1 MEKLLECKNITV
13 EFDVK
18 YFNEDR
24 ILKAAENITLDIYK
38 GEMLGIIGESG
49 SGKSTLASAI
59 LNLVREPGRISSG
72 EVVYFNGTNLLSLS
86 EKEYNK
92 YRWKDI
98 STVFQAAQNAL
109 NPIST
114 IKEHFIETYTT
125 HVDNVS
131 NEKMM
136 KRIKELLDFVRLDE
150 KVLGAYPFELSGGM
164 KQRVLIALSLLLE
177 PKLIILDEPT
187 TALDVITQWYILEI
201 LRRINKEQGI
211 SIVFLTHDISII
223 GSMVDRIAVMY
234 AGELVEVGDVL
245 EVYETPR
252 HPYTKALLAAIPS
265 LYDDVTTRKSIKGAP
280 INMLDLKGEC
290 RFKNRCI
297 YREKVGC
304 NGKEENSKELIKINE
319 NHYTRCK
326 YWEAISIE

>member
-1 MEKLLECKNITV
+1 
-13 EFDVK
+13 
-18 YFNEDR
+18 
-24 ILKAAENITLDIYK
+24 
-38 GEMLGIIGESG
+38 
-49 SGKSTLASAI
+49 
-59 LNLVREPGRISSG
+59 
-72 EVVYFNGTNLLSLS
+72 
-86 EKEYNK
+86 
-92 YRWKDI
+92 
-98 STVFQAAQNAL
+98 
-109 NPIST
+109 
-114 IKEHFIETYTT
+114 
-125 HVDNVS
+125 
-131 NEKMM
+131 
-136 KRIKELLDFVRLDE
+136 
-150 KVLGAYPFELSGGM
+150 
-164 KQRVLIALSLLLE
+164 
-177 PKLIILDEPT
+177 
-187 TALDVITQWYILEI
+187 
-201 LRRINKEQGI
+201 
-211 SIVFLTHDISII
+211 
-223 GSMVDRIAVMY
+223 MVDRIAVMY

>member
-18 YFNEDR
+18 YFNEDK
-24 ILKAAENITLDIYK
+24 ILKAVDNVNLDIYK

-59 LNLVREPGRISSG
+59 LNLVREPGRISTG
-72 EVVYFNGTNLLSLS
+72 EVVYFNGVNLLSLS
-86 EKEYNK
+86 ENEYNK

-109 NPIST
+109 NPIIT
-114 IKEHFIETYTT
+114 IKEHFVETYIT
-125 HVDNVS
+125 HVHKVS
-131 NEKMM
+131 NEVMM

-150 KVLGAYPFELSGGM
+150 KVLDSYPFELSGGM

-201 LRRINKEQGI
+201 LRKINKEKGI

-245 EVYETPR
+245 EVYETPK
-252 HPYTKALLAAIPS
+252 HPYTKALLYAIPS
-265 LYDDVTTRKSIKGAP
+265 LHDDITTRKSIKGAP
-280 INMLDLKGEC
+280 INMLDLKNEC
-290 RFKNRCI
+290 RFKSRCI
-297 YREKVGC
+297 YMNKVGC
-304 NGKEENSKELIKINE
+304 SGTDENSKELIRIND
-319 NHYTRCK
+319 NHYSRCK
-326 YWEAISIE
+326 YWEEI